1 MCLSTDRGIKVHAL
15 EDVDSHVDP
24 GDFVC
29 VVGRSGHGKTTLL
42 RVLAGL
48 QPPTTGAVKLGDTTV
63 MGPVSDRAMVFQQ
76 DTVFPWLR
84 VRDNVEFGL
93 RANELPED
101 ERNEI
106 TNYWLSAVGWRSSPT
121 LGRGSCLGV

>member
-1 MCLSTDRGIKVHAL
+1 MRDAKVHAL

-24 GDFVC
+24 GYFVC

-48 QPPTTGAVKLGDTTV
+48 LKLGDTTV

-93 RANELPED
+93 RANKLPED
-101 ERNEI
+101 ERNKI

>member
-1 MCLSTDRGIKVHAL
+1 MTTTGTDLLDVRAAAHRNRRRRQIAYVIYLVLGILLFLLFWQLLA
-15 EDVDSHVDP
+15 
-24 GDFVC
+24 

-48 QPPTTGAVKLGDTTV
+48 QPPTAGAVKLGDTTV
-63 MGPVSDRAMVFQQ
+63 MGPGSDRAMVFQQ
-76 DTVFPWLR
+76 DTVFPWLH

-93 RANELPED
+93 RANKLPED

-106 TNYWLSAVGWRSSPT
+106 TN
-121 LGRGSCLGV
+121 